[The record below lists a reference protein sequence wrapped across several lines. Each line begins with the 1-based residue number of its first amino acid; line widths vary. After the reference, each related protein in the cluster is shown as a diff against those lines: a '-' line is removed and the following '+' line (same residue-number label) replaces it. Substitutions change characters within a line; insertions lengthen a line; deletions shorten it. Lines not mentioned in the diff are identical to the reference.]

1 MPVERANKT
10 DLAFILAWLEE
21 EFDPEEGVGF
31 YGNRRIIEQSLE
43 WETLWVVRTKGKAVA
58 FQVGNYSADIVVV
71 HKEFQRQGLGSK
83 LFDASLARAFRDNVN
98 LLDGECNPRSSF
110 EYWKSKGFEP
120 IADPIPES
128 GGIPVRKVLDRHYEL
143 PEESKIVTVEV
154 NFFNHA
160 AGYDSSKLAEP
171 IRTLVIDAAMVSED
185 NFRLSQRVIGI
196 ELWNPNGRLLIE
208 INIENRGIFR
218 VEGRSNE
225 AEAIGILYDR
235 HGGTYYFDEIKL

>member
-128 GGIPVRKVLDRHYEL
+128 GGIPVRL
-143 PEESKIVTVEV
+143 
-154 NFFNHA
+154 
-160 AGYDSSKLAEP
+160 
-171 IRTLVIDAAMVSED
+171 RT
-185 NFRLSQRVIGI
+185 
-196 ELWNPNGRLLIE
+196 
-208 INIENRGIFR
+208 
-218 VEGRSNE
+218 
-225 AEAIGILYDR
+225 
-235 HGGTYYFDEIKL
+235 H